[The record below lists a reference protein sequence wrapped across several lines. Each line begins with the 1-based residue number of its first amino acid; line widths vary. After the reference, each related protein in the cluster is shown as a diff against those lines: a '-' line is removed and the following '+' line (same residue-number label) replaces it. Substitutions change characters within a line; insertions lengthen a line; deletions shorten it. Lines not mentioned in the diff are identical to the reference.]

1 MERVEEKIREKLSK
15 KLDIFEEDLQLLTQE
30 AFLRNKKGTRGFVD
44 ILASD
49 SQDRVV
55 LIELKR
61 SKAASREAIHE
72 IFKYIE
78 GIKENRSLKSD
89 EIVAYIVSTEWDELL
104 IPFSSF
110 FAQVDYEVKGFLL
123 NVDSKLNP
131 ISIERI
137 APLDINNERF
147 ISDIHAAR
155 LYKDENSLSKGINSH
170 ISCFKRKC
178 IDDYVLLILKA
189 HPDLYEYSLRS
200 IAKGLED
207 VASQF
212 GGAPL
217 KTYDELKKVMPSYE
231 YMIYSAVQVMS
242 EEQYWTIVKSDQ
254 DQYDEL
260 VEICEDME
268 SEELLHTLHEYAV
281 ENTEPTPYQDRYEIG
296 YPAKLR
302 TQFLEG
308 QGWEIIDLIRGGK
321 LKKNDLLSDEIL
333 VGELSGDSG
342 TNKQVYSKDFNSNNK
357 AALKQ
362 IIKDVHKCLVD
373 NEIWLVGVEKAIDE
387 ISKRSKNQSAQGRIH
402 IFNPSNTLLSLFQ
415 SATSSSPLDAMKWIP
430 SYYVN
435 IEYKEYKTAYFGCLV
450 RNEIVCD
457 LQEVLDGAYDGTASS
472 LLFSLSWGGYQAEDI
487 DIAPMYGLEYAN
499 FKCEIIGDDRNF
511 FRFDG
516 YRYKPCK
523 EVDPYN
529 DYFQF
534 IDQSPE
540 FIRELIEMFREATI
554 APGIVQL

>member
-15 KLDIFEEDLQLLTQE
+15 KLDIFKEDLQLLKQE
-30 AFLRNKKGTRGFVD
+30 AFLGNKNGTRGFVD

-49 SQDRVV
+49 SQDRIV

-89 EIVAYIVSTEWDELL
+89 EIVAYIVSTEWDELF

-110 FAQVDYEVKGFLL
+110 VAQVDYEVKGFLL
-123 NVDSKLNP
+123 NVDSKLDP
-131 ISIERI
+131 TSIERI
-137 APLDINNERF
+137 TPLDINNERF

-155 LYKDENSLSKGINSH
+155 LYKDKISLRKGINSH
-170 ISCFKRKC
+170 INCFKTKC
-178 IDDYVLLILKA
+178 IDDYVLLVLKA

-200 IAKGLED
+200 TAKGLED

-217 KTYDELKKVMPSYE
+217 KTYDELKKIMPSYE

-268 SEELLHTLHEYAV
+268 NEELLHILHEYAV
-281 ENTEPTPYQDRYEIG
+281 ENAEPTPYQDRYEIG

-302 TQFLEG
+302 TEFLEG

-342 TNKQVYSKDFNSNNK
+342 TNKQVYSKDFNSSSK

-362 IIKDVHKCLVD
+362 ITKDVNKCLVD

-387 ISKRSKNQSAQGRIH
+387 ISKRSSNQSAQGRIH

-415 SATSSSPLDAMKWIP
+415 SATSSSQLDAMKWIP

-435 IEYKEYKTAYFGCLV
+435 VEYKEYKTAYFGCLV
-450 RNEIVCD
+450 RNEIVSD
-457 LQEVLDGAYDGTASS
+457 LQDVLDGAYDGTASS
-472 LLFSLSWGGYQAEDI
+472 LLFSLSWGGYLAEDI

-499 FKCEIIGDDRNF
+499 FKCEIKGDDRNF

-523 EVDPYN
+523 ELDPYY

-534 IDQSPE
+534 IDQNPE

-554 APGIVQL
+554 APGILQF